1 MSTLKTNN
9 IQHVDRSEPSIL
21 INTDGSVNIAGTMT
35 YEDVTSVDAVG
46 IITGRDNLDA
56 QKQVHVGTGVSV
68 KAGGINVTAGIST
81 FGGDIQAQG
90 DVSIVDTIYHAGDTN
105 TKIRFPAADTISFET
120 GGTERLS
127 IESDG
132 TFAFGN
138 VTPGGN
144 PAGKNVFLC
153 IGDSDSGIVQDGD
166 GQIEIFAN
174 DAEIVNFNAVNGST
188 FTGDVTIPDKIIHS
202 GDTNT
207 AIRFPAADTITAE
220 TGGSERIRIDSSGNC
235 GIGTNNPDSKLHVY
249 GATTGYAKIE
259 TGDGTTNPI
268 VMHKN
273 PDKIFHAGLRGD
285 TSDGY
290 VIRDATASAN
300 RLVIDTNGK
309 ICLGTHNTNFADNDG
324 IVSIINAA
332 SGGTENTLLTLWNP
346 TTAADARA
354 SIDFLTNAHYGTG
367 RDGGFIR
374 ASNDGS
380 SAAAHLIFGKI
391 NDETY
396 TKTVKFDTSG
406 DIEIVDGDLV
416 IQTSG
421 HGIDFSAAANSN
433 AGASS
438 SILNDY
444 EEGVYQP
451 TMTGST
457 SGSHTFQTYTHLAYT
472 KIGRVVHIQG
482 YINTNGGTLTGN
494 LKLSLPFTVSNN
506 ATGHSRYPAIFISWR
521 AHGWSGNT
529 GVFTFAPQPN
539 TNYGEII
546 SVTPGGSHTWVNGNL
561 VGNNYNIRVGG
572 CYITDA

>member
-9 IQHVDRSEPSIL
+9 IQHVDRSDPSIL

-35 YEDVTSVDAVG
+35 YEDVTNVDSVG
-46 IITGRDNLDA
+46 IITGRELINA

-68 KAGGINVTAGIST
+68 KAGGINVTAGITTVQALQATTGTFSST
-81 FGGDIQAQG
+81 VSGTTGTFSGLDISGDIDVDG
-90 DVSIVDTIYHAGDTN
+90 HTNLDNVSIAGVTTISYSGTAKYGLDVYNPTSGSSGARVRAGDN
-105 TKIRFPAADTISFET
+105 
-120 GGTERLS
+120 
-127 IESDG
+127 
-132 TFAFGN
+132 
-138 VTPGGN
+138 
-144 PAGKNVFLC
+144 
-153 IGDSDSGIVQDGD
+153 D
-166 GQIEIFAN
+166 GQYAFLVE
-174 DAEIVNFNAVNGST
+174 NGAGTNLFEVLAGGGGARLRS
-188 FTGDVTIPDKIIHS
+188 GDLFLLDKITHY
-202 GDTNT
+202 DDVNT
-207 AIRFPAADTITAE
+207 SIRFPAADTITAE
-220 TGGSERIRIDSSGNC
+220 TAGSERIRIDSSGNF

-249 GATTGYAKIE
+249 GATTSYIKIE

-285 TSDGY
+285 FSDSY
-290 VIRDATASAN
+290 VIRDHSSTAN

-324 IVSIINAA
+324 IVSIVNAA
-332 SGGTENTLLTLWNP
+332 SAGTENTLLTLWNP

-354 SIDFLTNAHYGTG
+354 SIDFLTNANYGTG

-391 NDETY
+391 INETY

-421 HGIDFSAAANSN
+421 HGIDFAAAANSN

-444 EEGVYQP
+444 EEGVYEP

-457 SGSHTFQTYTHLAYT
+457 SGSHTFVSYTHLAYT

-482 YINTNGGTLTGN
+482 YINTNGGTLAGN
-494 LKLSLPFTVSNN
+494 LRLSLPFTVSNN
-506 ATGHSRYPAIFISWR
+506 ATGHSRYPAVFISWR
-521 AHGWSGNT
+521 SHGWSGNT
-529 GVFTFAPQPN
+529 GDFAFAPQPN
-539 TNYGEII
+539 TNYGEFI
-546 SVTPGGSHTWVNGNL
+546 SVTPSGSHTWVNGSL

>member
-9 IQHVDRSEPSIL
+9 IQHVDRSDPSII

-35 YEDVTSVDAVG
+35 YEDVTNVDAVG
-46 IITGRDNLDA
+46 IITGREIINA

-68 KAGGINVTAGIST
+68 KAGGINVTAGITTVQALQATTGTFSST
-81 FGGDIQAQG
+81 VSGTTGTFSGLDISGDIDVDG
-90 DVSIVDTIYHAGDTN
+90 HTNLDNVSIAGVTTISYSGTAEYGLDVYNPTSGSSGARVRAGDNDSQYALLVENGAGTN
-105 TKIRFPAADTISFET
+105 LFEVLA
-120 GGTERLS
+120 GGGGARLRS
-127 IESDG
+127 GDL
-132 TFAFGN
+132 
-138 VTPGGN
+138 
-144 PAGKNVFLC
+144 FLL
-153 IGDSDSGIVQDGD
+153 
-166 GQIEIFAN
+166 
-174 DAEIVNFNAVNGST
+174 
-188 FTGDVTIPDKIIHS
+188 DKITHY
-202 GDTNT
+202 DDVNT
-207 AIRFPAADTITAE
+207 SIRFPAADTITAE
-220 TGGSERIRIDSSGNC
+220 TAGSERIRIDSSGNF

-249 GATTGYAKIE
+249 GATTSYIKIE

-285 TSDGY
+285 FSDSY
-290 VIRDATASAN
+290 VIRDHSSTAN

-396 TKTVKFDTSG
+396 TKTVKFDTNG
-406 DIEIVDGDLV
+406 DVEIVDGDLV

-421 HGIDFSAAANSN
+421 HGIDFAAAANSN

-444 EEGVYQP
+444 EEGVYEP

-457 SGSHTFQTYTHLAYT
+457 SGSHTFVTYTHLAYT

-482 YINTNGGTLTGN
+482 YINTNGGTLAGN
-494 LKLSLPFTVSNN
+494 LRLSLPFTVSNN
-506 ATGHSRYPAIFISWR
+506 ATGHSRYPAIFVSWR
-521 AHGWSGNT
+521 SHGWSGNV
-529 GVFTFAPQPN
+529 GNFAFAPQPN
-539 TNYGEII
+539 TNYGEFI
-546 SVTPGGSHTWVNGNL
+546 SVARGGSHIWVNNTH
-561 VGNNYNIRVGG
+561 VGNNYNLRVGG